1 MTNRTDSPQNVLVH
15 RGILYDILRAISDA
29 NEPKGYGLLAR
40 TMMASLDRTSST
52 AEATDPDGPTLWG
65 EPIAP
70 KLASS
75 RNDAKHDAAELI
87 QDLLN
92 GDEIN
97 AHVRGVLCTA
107 IGALRRPDA
116 TPSDLYD
123 QAREIVERFTDR
135 CGVFGGKLDAVASIN
150 LTRAIA
156 FALRDAA
163 SGGDNPTRTSG
174 GTGDAGGSTPSGPTF
189 SSRRLEVIEQLC
201 KMMGRV
207 YSTIDPYAH
216 EPCDCVCQDKGLN
229 SYQNAGHALTF
240 MEEAVSAAIA
250 MHERTSSEP
259 DFARL
264 AGQIL
269 DMDRPLRAVELE
281 HELRMAYRAGRD
293 TSSPETAPLDPPP
306 GWTWCDK
313 ECESGNAVCGPCAR
327 EHEWRALLNRRER
340 AAETATPIAGRMMS
354 DLAKLDDYEA
364 IRPLVAR
371 INKGRA
377 KYPNGC
383 TVLSLVDEAG
393 EVAHAVNKYETEERV
408 RDELLD
414 VAAVAMRLY
423 YGEIDRGLETDGLV
437 QRRRESPNRGV
448 DGGVAQPDNEPR
460 KDGAEEPGVVSSG
473 SARRI
478 EGERSAEQRDLS
490 PLGAGSSPASS
501 VDSTNESRNAC
512 DPGRPTFNHT
522 RGDRPFDP
530 CPKCLVLMSREDL
543 IALVRDLTERR
554 ST

>member
-1 MTNRTDSPQNVLVH
+1 MKRPTYNHS
-15 RGILYDILRAISDA
+15 RGDGPFNPCQECFLLMSRAELLEYASDLEQQVKDLIAEREEREDA
-29 NEPKGYGLLAR
+29 NR
-40 TMMASLDRTSST
+40 S
-52 AEATDPDGPTLWG
+52 
-65 EPIAP
+65 
-70 KLASS
+70 
-75 RNDAKHDAAELI
+75 
-87 QDLLN
+87 
-92 GDEIN
+92 
-97 AHVRGVLCTA
+97 
-107 IGALRRPDA
+107 
-116 TPSDLYD
+116 
-123 QAREIVERFTDR
+123 
-135 CGVFGGKLDAVASIN
+135 
-150 LTRAIA
+150 
-156 FALRDAA
+156 
-163 SGGDNPTRTSG
+163 DNPQPIRMLAEQCPATRGGAQCIYGVGHPINYHRSYDGIQWPVDTSG
-174 GTGDAGGSTPSGPTF
+174 S
-189 SSRRLEVIEQLC
+189 
-201 KMMGRV
+201 
-207 YSTIDPYAH
+207 
-216 EPCDCVCQDKGLN
+216 
-229 SYQNAGHALTF
+229 
-240 MEEAVSAAIA
+240 
-250 MHERTSSEP
+250 
-259 DFARL
+259 
-264 AGQIL
+264 
-269 DMDRPLRAVELE
+269 
-281 HELRMAYRAGRD
+281 
-293 TSSPETAPLDPPP
+293 
-306 GWTWCDK
+306 
-313 ECESGNAVCGPCAR
+313 
-327 EHEWRALLNRRER
+327 
-340 AAETATPIAGRMMS
+340 ETATPIAGRMMS

-522 RGDRPFDP
+522 RGDGPFDP
-530 CPKCLVLMSREDL
+530 CPQCLVLMSREDL